1 MDTSVLEIKEY
12 TGEGYRPLIDFVTWR
27 VAILRW
33 IETSPADKITYM
45 ERHMQTD
52 EVFVLLAGRAAL
64 VMGGSGAGAEGLQVQ
79 TMESGKLYNVRQAAW
94 HTVLLSRDAS
104 ILIVEN
110 QDTGESNTEYFYLT
124 VEQKQEI
131 MQMGE
136 YS

>member
-12 TGEGYRPLIDFVTWR
+12 TGEGYRPLIDFSTWR

-33 IETSPADKITYM
+33 VETSLAEKITYM
-45 ERHMQTD
+45 ERHMQSD

-64 VMGGSGAGAEGLQVQ
+64 ILAGRDVVVEGLQVQ
-79 TMESGKLYNVRQAAW
+79 PMENGRLYNVRQAAW

-110 QDTGESNTEYFYLT
+110 QDTGKSNTEYCNLT
-124 VEQKQEI
+124 AEQKQEI
-131 MQMGE
+131 LRMGE